1 MPKPWAEVASSPQ
14 YQSLNSD
21 QQNAARQ
28 QYFSQVVAPQLSTP
42 NDVAAARSQFEQ
54 QNGKTR
60 PDFSDVQG
68 SVGPTV
74 AAQSPRSGLTNFADA
89 LQHHLM
95 NAPIGIAQLASH
107 GVNAGIQA
115 VAGGTDYAKGVQSRL
130 DAQDQSIQQREADYQ
145 QRTPDG
151 AASYGGAAVGE
162 VAPWMTGMGEAR
174 ALGLLPKVE
183 AAGKL
188 ALLQKGGLLAAEGGA
203 MSATQPVTGNGN
215 FALQKAV
222 QIAYGSALAPAT
234 VAGLHVGGNL
244 AGSVANAG
252 RYVTQSG
259 RQSLAESKLAQ
270 MLMDANADTN
280 ALRVPAMVPGY
291 VQSIAQANP
300 SGEMLSLERGLRND
314 KNGAGIPFVNQDA
327 ANNVA
332 LRDQAQSVAGTDDA
346 LQSAINARRSAAAS
360 YRGPNLP
367 ETGSP
372 MVDPSQV
379 LEALKQRALSANAT
393 VSGAAKDHLS
403 MIQSQSKDG
412 MVPAYLLD
420 DIRQEAGGMLAKHA
434 TNGAV
439 GSKVSAKYEPVRSAI
454 ADTLDAALPG
464 YRDYLSTHA
473 QLSQPI
479 NDMQAGR
486 TLLGAIDSSGR
497 DAGGN
502 QAVNLAPVRSLL
514 AKDARA
520 QYPMSDGAQSQL
532 ANLMDTLQ
540 QRSVSQNKVAASGPG
555 TAADMADTAQSGILR
570 LLTHG
575 GLIGG
580 GAVTH
585 GTMGAA
591 GGLVASLA
599 SEGKRIGDRDIQRR
613 IGQIASNSQL
623 AADALDAYRRKGV
636 NFPSKLLQLM
646 LPYSQKAISSP

>member
-1 MPKPWAEVASSPQ
+1 VGAFDDLVPANNQKANAFADLIPKP
-14 YQSLNSD
+14 
-21 QQNAARQ
+21 
-28 QYFSQVVAPQLSTP
+28 AP
-42 NDVAAARSQFEQ
+42 
-54 QNGKTR
+54 
-60 PDFSDVQG
+60 
-68 SVGPTV
+68 
-74 AAQSPRSGLTNFADA
+74 PRNPITNFADA

-174 ALGLLPKVE
+174 ALGLLPKIE
-183 AAGKL
+183 AAGKI
-188 ALLQKGGLLAAEGGA
+188 ALLKKGGLLAAEGGA

-439 GSKVSAKYEPVRSAI
+439 GSKVP
-454 ADTLDAALPG
+454 
-464 YRDYLSTHA
+464 
-473 QLSQPI
+473 
-479 NDMQAGR
+479 
-486 TLLGAIDSSGR
+486 
-497 DAGGN
+497 
-502 QAVNLAPVRSLL
+502 
-514 AKDARA
+514 
-520 QYPMSDGAQSQL
+520 
-532 ANLMDTLQ
+532 
-540 QRSVSQNKVAASGPG
+540 
-555 TAADMADTAQSGILR
+555 R
-570 LLTHG
+570 LLTRSTPHYRAIAIIFPRTPNSPSLSMICRRVGRFLAQLIVVGVTLG
-575 GLIGG
+575 G
-580 GAVTH
+580 T
-585 GTMGAA
+585 
-591 GGLVASLA
+591 
-599 SEGKRIGDRDIQRR
+599 
-613 IGQIASNSQL
+613 
-623 AADALDAYRRKGV
+623 
-636 NFPSKLLQLM
+636 KLL
-646 LPYSQKAISSP
+646 ISLLFGHS